1 MHGLIQSH
9 KTVPLSIRFSICQS
23 VYQGLIYLG
32 LLSAFANI
40 EYCTYAQE
48 TKHTFVKSKV
58 LYLQIFLNTE
68 FDSRKRV
75 KNYANP

>member
-1 MHGLIQSH
+1 MN
-9 KTVPLSIRFSICQS
+9 
-23 VYQGLIYLG
+23 QGLIYLG

-68 FDSRKRV
+68 
-75 KNYANP
+75 